1 MEANFSQPPQFEQ
14 KESYFKKF
22 IPLII
27 IFAAIV
33 LLTIIRQYM
42 TEFSFM
48 HFMTDFMGFFFL
60 IFGAFKI
67 YNLHG
72 FVQAY
77 QGYDLVAQKSIHYA
91 YAYPFIEVALGIAY
105 LLKWNLPL
113 INLITVI
120 IMTIS
125 ALGVANELRKGKTVV
140 CACLGAVFKI
150 PMTYV
155 TLLEDVLM
163 GGMALIMLFWK

>member
-14 KESYFKKF
+14 PESAIKKF

-27 IFAAIV
+27 IFGVIIA
-33 LLTIIRQYM
+33 LTLVRQYQ
-42 TEFSFM
+42 TGFSLKS
-48 HFMTDFMGFFFL
+48 FMTDLMGFFFL

-77 QGYDLVAQKSIHYA
+77 QMYDLVAQQSIYYA
-91 YAYPFIEVALGIAY
+91 YAYPFIEVALGLAY
-105 LLKWNLPL
+105 LAKWNLPV
-113 INLITVI
+113 INVITAI
-120 IMTIS
+120 IMSVS
-125 ALGVANELRKGKTVV
+125 ALGVANELRKGKTIV

-163 GGMALIMLFWK
+163 GAMALVMLFMN